1 MIKFNRDILKNSAI
15 MLGFGILT
23 ILLGYIRFVI
33 PGLGGA
39 GSDMREIGVL
49 LSIIF
54 LPNWVYML
62 GVSFIGSLSFPLD
75 NLEVST
81 ILMHCTASLF
91 GWFFYSYIKNKTR
104 NVYLLA
110 GMWAIM
116 VILYYIVFLIPTLI
130 IVLYLYKVIPGNEI
144 FTNYTNVLIAYKFE
158 LFTSVTVTALV
169 LALYKTNRLIQIR
182 NKELE
187 QALLKSEESDRLKT
201 AFISNINHEIR
212 TPLNGILGFTNL
224 IIDPGL
230 DKLKRAE
237 YGKLIIS
244 SSHRLLSIVSNLIDI
259 SIIKTGQVK
268 LVKEPVSIHD
278 LFDNIYENY
287 SSLAKEKN
295 LLFKIDRS
303 EMSSDEVIHIDRNS
317 LKQILEHLL
326 NNAFKFTQVGS
337 VSVHYVKKD
346 NHATFS
352 VSDTGPG
359 IHPSMQ
365 NKIFEHF
372 SKIENQN
379 EEFHPGTGLGL
390 SISKTLVELL
400 GGKIYV
406 ESSPGKGSVFSFSFP
421 DRQIKE

>member
-1 MIKFNRDILKNSAI
+1 
-15 MLGFGILT
+15 
-23 ILLGYIRFVI
+23 
-33 PGLGGA
+33 
-39 GSDMREIGVL
+39 VL

-54 LPNWVYML
+54 LPNWIYML

-81 ILMHCTASLF
+81 ILMHSTASLF
-91 GWFFYSYIKNKTR
+91 GWFFYSFIKNKTR
-104 NVYLLA
+104 NVYFLA

-116 VILYYIVFLIPTLI
+116 VIVYYIVFLIPTLI

-144 FTNYTNVLIAYKFE
+144 FSNYTNVLIAYKFE

-169 LALYKTNRLIQIR
+169 LALHKTNRLIQIR

-230 DKLKRAE
+230 DKMKRAE
-237 YGKLIIS
+237 YGKLLIS
-244 SSHRLLSIVSNLIDI
+244 SSYRLLSIVSNLIDI

-268 LVKEPVSIHD
+268 LVKESVSIHD

-295 LLFKIDRS
+295 LLFEIDRR
-303 EMSSDEVIHIDRNS
+303 EMSSDEFIHIDRNS
-317 LKQILEHLL
+317 LRQILEHLL

-346 NHATFS
+346 NYATFS
-352 VSDTGPG
+352 VRDTGPG

-365 NKIFEHF
+365 KKIFEHF